1 MSVEWGSLQVDVQP
15 ARHIGSRPT
24 IRVKHPCQFQ
34 EDSPG
39 RPEDRVRCQAGPP
52 PAFAPL
58 CSRPALGVTNRH
70 SLESVTVSMHGAC
83 SAGSRAI
90 CWMALDSKPRR
101 AAAMCLPA
109 ALQTVVG
116 EAVHDRIMPRSSQ
129 IQFQHHPMPNLDWTV
144 THPLPSMESDALSL
158 PLVPPRDPTTK

>member
-1 MSVEWGSLQVDVQP
+1 VSVEWGSLQVQVQP
-15 ARHIGSRPT
+15 ARHIGSRA
-24 IRVKHPCQFQ
+24 IVRVKRPCQFQ
-34 EDSPG
+34 DDSPG
-39 RPEDRVRCQAGPP
+39 SREDLVRCQAGPP
-52 PAFAPL
+52 PPFAPL
-58 CSRPALGVTNRH
+58 CSRTTLEMTNRH

-144 THPLPSMESDALSL
+144 TYPLPSMESDALSL

>member
-1 MSVEWGSLQVDVQP
+1 MSVEWGSLQVQVQP
-15 ARHIGSRPT
+15 ARHIGSRA
-24 IRVKHPCQFQ
+24 IVRVKRPCQFQ
-34 EDSPG
+34 DDSPG
-39 RPEDRVRCQAGPP
+39 SREDLVRCQAGPP
-52 PAFAPL
+52 PPFAPL
-58 CSRPALGVTNRH
+58 CSRTTLGMTNRH

-109 ALQTVVG
+109 ALETVVG
-116 EAVHDRIMPRSSQ
+116 EAVHDQRMPRKSQ